1 MVHSIQFFTSITSIV
16 QISVRLPNGDMAK
29 VTHVGTVQV
38 SPTLLLENEL
48 CIPSLSFNLISTSK
62 LTQSSSCLLYFP
74 FINLS
79 HLGLTALEDDWV
91 G

>member
-1 MVHSIQFFTSITSIV
+1 MVHSIQFFTSMTSII

-38 SPTLLLENEL
+38 SPTLLLENVL
-48 CIPSLSFNLISTSK
+48 CIPSFSCNLISICK
-62 LTQSSSCLLYFP
+62 LTQTSR
-74 FINLS
+74 
-79 HLGLTALEDDWV
+79 LTALEDDWV